1 MSSPSQESDGTEFVL
16 FWHPGILTSWHSDIM
31 VWFSHPVSGDF
42 DSPSLSASLWTV
54 DKTPG
59 DRDIGAYQVLIP
71 SRGLNT
77 FLEWGKVGGEQQLG
91 GHSKVRSG
99 TLRGHLDVAT

>member
-1 MSSPSQESDGTEFVL
+1 M
-16 FWHPGILTSWHSDIM
+16 
-31 VWFSHPVSGDF
+31 SGDF
-42 DSPSLSASLWTV
+42 DSPYLSASLWTV

-59 DRDIGAYQVLIP
+59 DRDTGVYQVLIP

-77 FLEWGKVGGEQQLG
+77 FLEWGGSKVGGEQQLD